1 MQPSETDGGL
11 EDILARVALTLQCSE
26 QRRYDLGEAMGGGR
40 GSRRGSLGRVGGY
53 LCLGARSEC
62 EAWMRR

>member
-11 EDILARVALTLQCSE
+11 KDILARVALALQCSE
-26 QRRYDLGEAMGGGR
+26 QQGYDLREAVGGGR
-40 GSRRGSLGRVGGY
+40 GSSRGSLGRVGGY
-53 LCLGARSEC
+53 LCLGTRCEC

>member
-11 EDILARVALTLQCSE
+11 KDILARVALALKCSK
-26 QRRYDLGEAMGGGR
+26 QRGDDLREAVGGGR
-40 GSRRGSLGRVGGY
+40 GSSRGPLGGVGGY
-53 LCLGARSEC
+53 LCLGARCEC